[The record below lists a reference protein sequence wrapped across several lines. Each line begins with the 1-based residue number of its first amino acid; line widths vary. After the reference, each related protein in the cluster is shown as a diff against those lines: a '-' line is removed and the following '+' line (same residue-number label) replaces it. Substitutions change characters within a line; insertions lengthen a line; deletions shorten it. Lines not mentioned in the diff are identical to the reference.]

1 MEKRILVLLAINDN
15 LLALNQLLAFASSLF
30 IFLNNMLTLFRM
42 GIFGAA
48 HGWGPLSKTCHTY
61 PTTMKLCTVI
71 PYLNKIQKTYES
83 RDTAPK
89 FR

>member
-42 GIFGAA
+42 GMLTDG
-48 HGWGPLSKTCHTY
+48 GPK
-61 PTTMKLCTVI
+61 K
-71 PYLNKIQKTYES
+71 
-83 RDTAPK
+83 APPP
-89 FR
+89 

>member
-48 HGWGPLSKTCHTY
+48 HGWGPQKSLSSLKSVTHI
-61 PTTMKLCTVI
+61 L
-71 PYLNKIQKTYES
+71 Q
-83 RDTAPK
+83 
-89 FR
+89 

>member
-1 MEKRILVLLAINDN
+1 MEKRILVLLAINDK

-48 HGWGPLSKTCHTY
+48 HGWGP
-61 PTTMKLCTVI
+61 
-71 PYLNKIQKTYES
+71 QKSPSSLKSVTHILQ
-83 RDTAPK
+83 
-89 FR
+89 